1 MSDVISPST
10 SLLDAINIGLG
21 CLGETPVTSPDNTS
35 TNVVLSKQIIEE
47 VSRDVQSKGWWF
59 NTSGT
64 DITLYSNTG
73 SGASEDFNASI
84 PEEARRYIAIRAGR
98 VLQSRFVGSEELQ
111 KFSYN
116 EELVSLA
123 ILTQANVRNGGNSTS
138 FTSFPSELKGMGIE
152 EVMFLQQS
160 AEEKVLSLR
169 LVTELKTAEKT
180 AAEKDLVDAQK
191 SNVQTDTVIKSQQA
205 LTELEETAKR
215 GAEKELID
223 AQKSVTLTDVMLRAQ
238 QTLTEIEETAKRTAE
253 KDLMASQKTQLDAQ
267 TAIQESAE
275 KSFYDGVVAGTQNTY
290 RDFAAEMRMM
300 GVQEVVFQ
308 QTPAY
313 KKIELLSD
321 AAKLRTATATDA
333 SVDTTEIA
341 EVNKIM
347 RLIGEPPVS
356 ALNSHSLASETVRLL
371 RDTNT
376 EMQGRGWFFNTE
388 DEVELTADGSG
399 RIAVPTGALSVEV
412 DNYSTRIKTVSGVKY
427 LYDLE
432 DKSYTS
438 WSGTEKATVIY
449 QRDLNDVP
457 EKYLEYLEVRVAI
470 LLTELYPQSG
480 VDIQRL
486 PKMEAELRA
495 YFKDR
500 EFDEA
505 NYSVFDSYDTAI
517 RVGINRNYNIS

>member
-64 DITLYSNTG
+64 AITLYSNTG

-238 QTLTEIEETAKRTAE
+238 QTLTEIQETAKRTAE

-267 TAIQESAE
+267 TAIEASAE
-275 KSFYDGVVAGTQNTY
+275 KSFYDGVVAGY
-290 RDFAAEMRMM
+290 SEH
-300 GVQEVVFQ
+300 
-308 QTPAY
+308 
-313 KKIELLSD
+313 LS
-321 AAKLRTATATDA
+321 
-333 SVDTTEIA
+333 
-341 EVNKIM
+341 
-347 RLIGEPPVS
+347 RLC
-356 ALNSHSLASETVRLL
+356 R
-371 RDTNT
+371 
-376 EMQGRGWFFNTE
+376 
-388 DEVELTADGSG
+388 
-399 RIAVPTGALSVEV
+399 
-412 DNYSTRIKTVSGVKY
+412 
-427 LYDLE
+427 
-432 DKSYTS
+432 
-438 WSGTEKATVIY
+438 
-449 QRDLNDVP
+449 
-457 EKYLEYLEVRVAI
+457 
-470 LLTELYPQSG
+470 
-480 VDIQRL
+480 
-486 PKMEAELRA
+486 
-495 YFKDR
+495 
-500 EFDEA
+500 
-505 NYSVFDSYDTAI
+505 
-517 RVGINRNYNIS
+517 

>member
-1 MSDVISPST
+1 MSDVTTPST

-21 CLGETPVTSPDNTS
+21 CLGERPVTTPNNAS
-35 TNVVLSKQIIEE
+35 TNVSLSKQIIEE

-59 NTSGT
+59 NTTGT

-73 SGASEDFNASI
+73 SGATEDFNSSI
-84 PEEARRYIAIRAGR
+84 PEEARRYISIRAAR
-98 VLQSRFVGSEELQ
+98 VLQSRFISSEELQ

-123 ILTQANVRNGGNSTS
+123 ILTQAHVRNGGNSTS

-160 AEEKVLSLR
+160 AEEKLTTLR

-180 AAEKDLVDAQK
+180 EAEKELVDAQR

-215 GAEKELID
+215 AAEKELVD
-223 AQKSVTLTDVMLRAQ
+223 AQTSITLTDVMLRAQ
-238 QTLTEIEETAKRTAE
+238 QTLTEIQETDKRTSEKLLVDATELKTDAETA
-253 KDLMASQKTQLDAQ
+253 LMGSQKVQLDAQ
-267 TAIQESAE
+267 TAIEATAE
-275 KSFYDGVVAGTQNTY
+275 KAFYDGVVAGTQSTY
-290 RDFAAEMRMM
+290 RDFAPELRMM
-300 GVQEVVFQ
+300 GIQEVVFQ

-313 KKIELLSD
+313 KKVELLKD
-321 AAKLRTATATDA
+321 ADKLRTVTATDTSTDA
-333 SVDTTEIA
+333 TELA

-347 RLIGEPPVS
+347 RLIGESPVA
-356 ALNSHSLASETVRLL
+356 ALNDHSLASETVRLL
-371 RDTNT
+371 RDTDT
-376 EMQGRGWFFNTE
+376 ELQGREWFFNTDE
-388 DEVELTADGSG
+388 DGVTTQKPLDEV
-399 RIAVPTGALSVEV
+399 P
-412 DNYSTRIKTVSGVKY
+412 
-427 LYDLE
+427 
-432 DKSYTS
+432 
-438 WSGTEKATVIY
+438 
-449 QRDLNDVP
+449 Q
-457 EKYLEYLEVRVAI
+457 KYLEYLEVRVAI

-480 VDIQRL
+480 IDIQRL

-500 EFDEA
+500 EFDDAE
-505 NYSVFDSYDTAI
+505 YTVFDSYDTAI